1 MNITTH
7 DGLLATIFNADEAL
21 LASIGISYNI
31 TVIGNRTYVAAKAM
45 PYEAQAEMWLTT
57 LAEKGYC
64 YMQYD
69 AFKDVD
75 IDVKMHMLTTLANYD
90 IDDGDAAALLDNSLT
105 AIDGLDE
112 QELKRLTIH
121 CLEAGPEIATSFAT
135 YLKQNI

>member
-21 LASIGISYNI
+21 LANMRLCCSI
-31 TVIGNRTYVAAKAM
+31 TIGSHTYIAAKVM

-64 YMQYD
+64 CMQYD

-90 IDDGDAAALLDNSLT
+90 IDDGDAAALLDNSLD
-105 AIDGLDE
+105 AIRGLDE
-112 QELKRLTIH
+112 QELKQLTIH